1 MQPRGRESPQVA
13 QATATLLICS
23 RMALHLNGGGSP
35 LRDPSCSGLASSCE
49 VLVLSFAVARGGP
62 KKTAHRNYGPGP
74 SRAQPLAGR
83 ILLSEADGYFGASV
97 GPIWDQVW
105 INLGPSVGQV
115 WIKCEPIWSHSWT
128 KFGQMWAESG
138 PMLGQFET
146 MFF

>member
-1 MQPRGRESPQVA
+1 MVGGHRCAIHLALDWRLHAKSWYFLSP
-13 QATATLLICS
+13 S
-23 RMALHLNGGGSP
+23 PGG
-35 LRDPSCSGLASSCE
+35 DQ
-49 VLVLSFAVARGGP
+49 